1 MSSIIGNAA
10 VSKTVFVQT
19 IGVRIPSCALIFK
32 KMSKEHKLEI
42 GYAREFLNLPY
53 QTSTNSNIAYKI
65 SVNAWKEEIIKEKLY
80 DHASV
85 DFVITDCSDLIRL
98 DFNVHTKEQMR
109 NSLHKLDTIIATCQ
123 KMRLDLKTARLE
135 ILKAQKLK
143 EKLETTKKD

>member
-1 MSSIIGNAA
+1 M
-10 VSKTVFVQT
+10 
-19 IGVRIPSCALIFK
+19 R
-32 KMSKEHKLEI
+32 KEHKLEI

-65 SVNAWKEEIIKEKLY
+65 SVSTWKEEMVKEKLY

-98 DFNVHTKEQMR
+98 DFNVHTEEQMR

>member
-1 MSSIIGNAA
+1 
-10 VSKTVFVQT
+10 
-19 IGVRIPSCALIFK
+19 
-32 KMSKEHKLEI
+32 MSKEHKLEI

-65 SVNAWKEEIIKEKLY
+65 NVNSWKQELIDENLY

-85 DFVITDCSDLIRL
+85 DFVITDCSDSIRL

-135 ILKAQKLK
+135 ILKSQKLK
-143 EKLETTKKD
+143 EKLETIKNN

>member
-1 MSSIIGNAA
+1 
-10 VSKTVFVQT
+10 
-19 IGVRIPSCALIFK
+19 
-32 KMSKEHKLEI
+32 MSKEHKLEI

-53 QTSTNSNIAYKI
+53 QTSTNSNIAYTI
-65 SVNAWKEEIIKEKLY
+65 SVNSWKEEIVKEKLY

-85 DFVITDCSDLIRL
+85 DFVMTDCNALIRL

-135 ILKAQKLK
+135 ILKSQKLK